1 MVPETVFKA
10 NRQVR
15 VKCPSYTEVND
26 LRSSHSPFQSL
37 KFLSLVQINA
47 ICKIFGLSDFLDVK
61 VRLNVSIPQLNILTP
76 TYLQFQYIIMFKDV
90 YRETL
95 TVYRSPPSQL
105 SILID
110 YIRYFS
116 IKPNI
121 IISTISLQITRPS
134 LYIGKDKYE
143 KLLTQ

>member
-26 LRSSHSPFQSL
+26 LRSSHSQFQSL

-61 VRLNVSIPQLNILTP
+61 VGINVSIPQLNILTP
-76 TYLQFQYIIMFKDV
+76 TYLQFQYIMFKDV
-90 YRETL
+90 YRE

-116 IKPNI
+116 INKPNI
-121 IISTISLQITRPS
+121 IISTISTDHSTFVVHWER
-134 LYIGKDKYE
+134 
-143 KLLTQ
+143 

>member
-26 LRSSHSPFQSL
+26 LRSSHSQFQSL
-37 KFLSLVQINA
+37 KFLSLVQIKA

-61 VRLNVSIPQLNILTP
+61 VGINVSTPLLNILIP
-76 TYLQFQYIIMFKDV
+76 AYLQFQYIIMFKDV
-90 YRETL
+90 YIETL

-110 YIRYFS
+110 YIRYLS
-116 IKPNI
+116 INKPNI
-121 IISTISLQITRPS
+121 IISTISTDHSTFVVNWER
-134 LYIGKDKYE
+134 
-143 KLLTQ
+143 

>member
-26 LRSSHSPFQSL
+26 LRSSYFPFQSL
-37 KFLSLVQINA
+37 KCMQINA

-76 TYLQFQYIIMFKDV
+76 TYLQFQYIMFKDV

-116 IKPNI
+116 IIKPNI